1 LADLVLPAFASGAD
15 QEFVMSSQAPW
26 TPAGRR
32 IEWMA
37 DPQPHRDLTLL
48 PVVMVV
54 DDQESYTDMMSRV
67 LIEYGLQVFIANDAN
82 QAFGLLDSVTPDLIL
97 LDVMMPGVDGI
108 AFLRRLRADPRL
120 GIVPVLLVTAY
131 LDTLERGI
139 AAGAQGYLAKP
150 FSAQQLRAAIAGFLE
165 VRPAD

>member
-1 LADLVLPAFASGAD
+1 
-15 QEFVMSSQAPW
+15 
-26 TPAGRR
+26 
-32 IEWMA
+32 MA
-37 DPQPHRDLTLL
+37 EPQQPRDLTLL

-54 DDQESYTDMMSRV
+54 DDQEPYTDMMSRV
-67 LIEYGLQVFIANDAN
+67 LVEYGLQVFIANDAK

-150 FSAQQLRAAIAGFLE
+150 FTAQQLRAAISRFLQ
-165 VRPAD
+165 VQSAA

>member
-1 LADLVLPAFASGAD
+1 
-15 QEFVMSSQAPW
+15 
-26 TPAGRR
+26 
-32 IEWMA
+32 MA
-37 DPQPHRDLTLL
+37 DPQQPLDLTLL
-48 PVVMVV
+48 PVVMLV

-108 AFLRRLRADPRL
+108 GFLRRLRADPRL

-150 FSAQQLRAAIAGFLE
+150 FTAQQLRAAISGFLQ

>member
-1 LADLVLPAFASGAD
+1 
-15 QEFVMSSQAPW
+15 
-26 TPAGRR
+26 
-32 IEWMA
+32 MA
-37 DPQPHRDLTLL
+37 DPQQPRDLTLL

-108 AFLRRLRADPRL
+108 GFLRRLRADPRL

-150 FSAQQLRAAIAGFLE
+150 FSAQQLRAAISGFLE
-165 VRPAD
+165 VRSAD

>member
-1 LADLVLPAFASGAD
+1 
-15 QEFVMSSQAPW
+15 
-26 TPAGRR
+26 
-32 IEWMA
+32 MA
-37 DPQPHRDLTLL
+37 DPQQPRDLTLL

-139 AAGAQGYLAKP
+139 AAGAQGYLTKP
-150 FSAQQLRAAIAGFLE
+150 FSAQQLRAAISGFLQ

>member
-1 LADLVLPAFASGAD
+1 
-15 QEFVMSSQAPW
+15 
-26 TPAGRR
+26 
-32 IEWMA
+32 MA
-37 DPQPHRDLTLL
+37 EPQQPRDLTLL

-54 DDQESYTDMMSRV
+54 DDQEPYTDMMSRV
-67 LIEYGLQVFIANDAN
+67 LVEYGLQVFIANDAN

-97 LDVMMPGVDGI
+97 LDVMMPRVDGI

-150 FSAQQLRAAIAGFLE
+150 FTSQQLRAAISRFLQ
-165 VRPAD
+165 VQSAA

>member
-1 LADLVLPAFASGAD
+1 
-15 QEFVMSSQAPW
+15 
-26 TPAGRR
+26 
-32 IEWMA
+32 
-37 DPQPHRDLTLL
+37 
-48 PVVMVV
+48 MVV

-67 LIEYGLQVFIANDAN
+67 LVEYGLQVFIANDAN

-165 VRPAD
+165 VSPDD

>member
-1 LADLVLPAFASGAD
+1 
-15 QEFVMSSQAPW
+15 MSDH
-26 TPAGRR
+26 
-32 IEWMA
+32 EKFCN
-37 DPQPHRDLTLL
+37 LTLL

-54 DDQESYTDMMSRV
+54 DDQESYTDMMSGV
-67 LIEYGLQVFIANDAN
+67 LIEYGLEVFIANDAK

-139 AAGAQGYLAKP
+139 AAGAQGYLTKP
-150 FSAQQLRAAIAGFLE
+150 FSAQQLREAISGFLE
-165 VRPAD
+165 VRPAE

>member
-1 LADLVLPAFASGAD
+1 
-15 QEFVMSSQAPW
+15 MSDH
-26 TPAGRR
+26 
-32 IEWMA
+32 EKFCN
-37 DPQPHRDLTLL
+37 LTLL
-48 PVVMVV
+48 PIVMVV
-54 DDQESYTDMMSRV
+54 DDQESYTDMMSGV
-67 LIEYGLQVFIANDAN
+67 LIEYGLEVFIANDAK

-139 AAGAQGYLAKP
+139 AAGAQGYLTKP
-150 FSAQQLRAAIAGFLE
+150 FSAQELREAISGFLE

>member
-1 LADLVLPAFASGAD
+1 
-15 QEFVMSSQAPW
+15 
-26 TPAGRR
+26 
-32 IEWMA
+32 
-37 DPQPHRDLTLL
+37 
-48 PVVMVV
+48 
-54 DDQESYTDMMSRV
+54 
-67 LIEYGLQVFIANDAN
+67 
-82 QAFGLLDSVTPDLIL
+82 LLDSVTPDLIL

-139 AAGAQGYLAKP
+139 AAGAQGYLTKP
-150 FSAQQLRAAIAGFLE
+150 FSAQELREAISGFLE

>member
-1 LADLVLPAFASGAD
+1 
-15 QEFVMSSQAPW
+15 MSSQALR
-26 TPAGRR
+26 TPDGRR
-32 IEWMA
+32 IKWMA

-67 LIEYGLQVFIANDAN
+67 LIEYGLQVFIANDAT

-108 AFLRRLRADPRL
+108 GFLRRLRADPRL

-131 LDTLERGI
+131 LETLERGI

-150 FSAQQLRAAIAGFLE
+150 FTVQQLRAAISGFLE

>member
-1 LADLVLPAFASGAD
+1 
-15 QEFVMSSQAPW
+15 
-26 TPAGRR
+26 
-32 IEWMA
+32 MA
-37 DPQPHRDLTLL
+37 EPQQPRDLTLL

-67 LIEYGLQVFIANDAN
+67 LVEYGLQVFIANDAN

-139 AAGAQGYLAKP
+139 AAGAQGYLTKP

>member
-1 LADLVLPAFASGAD
+1 MGLESGY
-15 QEFVMSSQAPW
+15 MSDHQ
-26 TPAGRR
+26 
-32 IEWMA
+32 
-37 DPQPHRDLTLL
+37 QPRNLTLL

-54 DDQESYTDMMSRV
+54 DDQEPYTDMMSRV

-108 AFLRRLRADPRL
+108 GFLRRLRADPRL

-150 FSAQQLRAAIAGFLE
+150 FSAQQLRAAISGFLQ

>member
-1 LADLVLPAFASGAD
+1 
-15 QEFVMSSQAPW
+15 
-26 TPAGRR
+26 
-32 IEWMA
+32 MA

-150 FSAQQLRAAIAGFLE
+150 FSAQQLRAAIAGFLQ

>member
-1 LADLVLPAFASGAD
+1 
-15 QEFVMSSQAPW
+15 
-26 TPAGRR
+26 
-32 IEWMA
+32 MA
-37 DPQPHRDLTLL
+37 EPQQPRDLTLL

-139 AAGAQGYLAKP
+139 AAGAQGYLTKP
-150 FSAQQLRAAIAGFLE
+150 FSAQQLRAAISGFLQ

>member
-1 LADLVLPAFASGAD
+1 MALESG
-15 QEFVMSSQAPW
+15 QMSDHEH
-26 TPAGRR
+26 RR
-32 IEWMA
+32 N
-37 DPQPHRDLTLL
+37 LTLL

-67 LIEYGLQVFIANDAN
+67 LIEYGLEVFIANDAK

-139 AAGAQGYLAKP
+139 AAGAQGYLTKP
-150 FSAQQLRAAIAGFLE
+150 FSAQQLRAAISRFLE

>member
-1 LADLVLPAFASGAD
+1 
-15 QEFVMSSQAPW
+15 
-26 TPAGRR
+26 
-32 IEWMA
+32 MA
-37 DPQPHRDLTLL
+37 DSQPHRDLTLL

-139 AAGAQGYLAKP
+139 AAGAQGYLTKP
-150 FSAQQLRAAIAGFLE
+150 FSAQQLRAAIAGFLQ

>member
-1 LADLVLPAFASGAD
+1 
-15 QEFVMSSQAPW
+15 MRSQALW
-26 TPAGRR
+26 TPDGRR

-37 DPQPHRDLTLL
+37 DPPEHRHLTLL

-67 LIEYGLQVFIANDAN
+67 LIEYGLQVFIANDAM

>member
-1 LADLVLPAFASGAD
+1 
-15 QEFVMSSQAPW
+15 
-26 TPAGRR
+26 
-32 IEWMA
+32 MA
-37 DPQPHRDLTLL
+37 EPQQPRDLTLL

-150 FSAQQLRAAIAGFLE
+150 FSAQQLRAAISGFLQ

>member
-1 LADLVLPAFASGAD
+1 
-15 QEFVMSSQAPW
+15 MSDH
-26 TPAGRR
+26 
-32 IEWMA
+32 EKFCN
-37 DPQPHRDLTLL
+37 LTLL
-48 PVVMVV
+48 PIVMVV
-54 DDQESYTDMMSRV
+54 DDQESYTDMMSGV
-67 LIEYGLQVFIANDAN
+67 LIEYGLEVFIANDAK

-139 AAGAQGYLAKP
+139 AAGAQGYLTKP
-150 FSAQQLRAAIAGFLE
+150 FSAQQLREAISGFLE

>member
-1 LADLVLPAFASGAD
+1 MALESGQMSDHKQSRNLA
-15 QEFVMSSQAPW
+15 
-26 TPAGRR
+26 
-32 IEWMA
+32 
-37 DPQPHRDLTLL
+37 LL

-54 DDQESYTDMMSRV
+54 DDQEPYTDMMSGV
-67 LIEYGLQVFIANDAN
+67 LIEYGLEVFIANDAQ

-131 LDTLERGI
+131 LETLERGI
-139 AAGAQGYLAKP
+139 AAGAQGYLTKP
-150 FSAQQLRAAIAGFLE
+150 FSAQELRAAISGFLE
-165 VRPAD
+165 VRPPN

>member
-1 LADLVLPAFASGAD
+1 
-15 QEFVMSSQAPW
+15 
-26 TPAGRR
+26 
-32 IEWMA
+32 MA

-97 LDVMMPGVDGI
+97 LDVMMPGVDGT

-150 FSAQQLRAAIAGFLE
+150 FTAQQLRAAISGFLQ

>member
-1 LADLVLPAFASGAD
+1 
-15 QEFVMSSQAPW
+15 
-26 TPAGRR
+26 
-32 IEWMA
+32 MA
-37 DPQPHRDLTLL
+37 DPQQPRDLTLL

-150 FSAQQLRAAIAGFLE
+150 FSAQQLRAAISGFLE
-165 VRPAD
+165 VRSAD